1 MRPRFMAMAVPLFAR
16 RSTVIPVALFF
27 SLLHPSISV
36 AEPLVTISCDK
47 PDGFNMTYGVS
58 FGERVEASKNN
69 LPEPT
74 KPSLKGPNKDGYL
87 GKPTFIIDTNRKDMT
102 VVWSELPDDVKLR
115 QQAKELGLPQM
126 PPPPAA
132 NATVVLFFDEQISAV
147 LVEPWSIMTF
157 SFFPKLGT
165 AFIGQ
170 QYSVAGLNRTAQ
182 MSVFAHCE
190 FSWTN
195 PQ

>member
-1 MRPRFMAMAVPLFAR
+1 
-16 RSTVIPVALFF
+16 
-27 SLLHPSISV
+27 LLY
-36 AEPLVTISCDK
+36 A
-47 PDGFNMTYGVS
+47 
-58 FGERVEASKNN
+58 
-69 LPEPT
+69 
-74 KPSLKGPNKDGYL
+74 

-132 NATVVLFFDEQISAV
+132 NATIVLFLDEQISAV

-165 AFIGQ
+165 VFIGQ
-170 QYSVAGLNRTAQ
+170 QYILAGLNRTTQ
-182 MSVFAHCE
+182 MSVFGHCE

-195 PQ
+195 PRRLAALGFVTGLRALGLLGWCRKRKAAAALAA